1 MSLKRERKK
10 QKIDPLEIIRGGH
23 MGIFDDIKAAA
34 GMGGASQGQHQGAL
48 SAILDY
54 VNSPQV
60 GGISGLQ
67 RMFQEKGLGG
77 IVSSWISTGQN
88 LPISTDQLNNVLH
101 CDALQQIAQKY
112 GIDPSQLT
120 SVMSSVLPSVVD
132 KLTPTGQVPDNN
144 ALQELIQAAR
154 SMAAGSGSK

>member
-1 MSLKRERKK
+1 
-10 QKIDPLEIIRGGH
+10 
-23 MGIFDDIKAAA
+23 MGILDDVMAAT
-34 GMGGASQGQHQGAL
+34 GMGGATQGQHSGAL

-77 IVSSWISTGQN
+77 IVSSWIGTGQN
-88 LPISTDQLNNVLH
+88 LPISADQLQSVLH
-101 CDALQQIAQKY
+101 SDALQQIAQKH

-120 SVMSSVLPSVVD
+120 SVMSSLLPNVVD
-132 KLTPTGQVPDNN
+132 KLTPNGQVPDHST
-144 ALQELIQAAR
+144 LQDLIQAAK
-154 SMAAGSGSK
+154 SMTAGSGQ

>member
-1 MSLKRERKK
+1 
-10 QKIDPLEIIRGGH
+10 
-23 MGIFDDIKAAA
+23 MGIFEDIMAAT
-34 GMGGASQGQHQGAL
+34 GMGGATQGQHKGAL

-88 LPISTDQLNNVLH
+88 LSISPDQLQNVLH
-101 CDALQQIAQKY
+101 SDALQQIAQKH
-112 GIDPSQLT
+112 GIDTSQLT
-120 SVMSSVLPSVVD
+120 SAMSSLLPNLVD
-132 KLTPTGQVPDNN
+132 KLTPNGQVPDHSTF
-144 ALQELIQAAR
+144 QDLIQAAR
-154 SMAAGSGSK
+154 SMTAGSGQ

>member
-1 MSLKRERKK
+1 
-10 QKIDPLEIIRGGH
+10 
-23 MGIFDDIKAAA
+23 MGIFDDIKAVT
-34 GMGGASQGQHQGAL
+34 GMGGALQGQHPGAL

-77 IVSSWISTGQN
+77 LVSSWISTGQN
-88 LPISTDQLNNVLH
+88 LPISADQLNSVLH
-101 CDALQQIAQKY
+101 SDALQQVAQKH

-120 SVMSSVLPSVVD
+120 SAMSSLLPGVVD
-132 KLTPTGQVPDNN
+132 KLTPNGQVPDHNS
-144 ALQELIQAAR
+144 LQELIQAAR
-154 SMAAGSGSK
+154 SMAAGTGA